1 MYPKVAIIILNWNG
15 KQDSL
20 KCLYSV
26 SQLKYPNYEVF
37 FVDNGSTDGSAFC
50 ISENYPD
57 IRIIKNKKNLGF
69 CEGNNVGMRLALKA
83 GAEYIFLLNNDT
95 MVDSDVLNH
104 LVDAGEQNAQA
115 GILGPK
121 MYHLELHP
129 GYLYSIGG
137 KINFHEYVINSI
149 GCNCLDFGQF
159 NNMREV
165 DFIIGCGLLIK
176 KKVIDEI
183 GLLDPVYF
191 SYFEDVDWC
200 VRAKAKGYKVV
211 YVPLARI
218 WHSVAAS
225 TGGDRNPRWY
235 YLMGRGAAMFVRKN
249 ASWGNFL
256 KFMFFSI
263 AECVWVILKKIL
275 IGYKKP
281 IFAKMRGLRDGFL
294 LREVN
299 IKNLEWK

>member
-20 KCLYSV
+20 KCLYSIR
-26 SQLKYPNYEVF
+26 QLKYPNYEVI
-37 FVDNGSTDGSAFC
+37 FVDNGSTDGSVSC
-50 ISENYPD
+50 ISENFPD
-57 IRIIKNKKNLGF
+57 IEIIQNKTNLGF
-69 CEGNNVGMRLALKA
+69 SEGNNVGMRYALKN
-83 GAEYIFLLNNDT
+83 GADYIFLLNNDT
-95 MVDSDVLNH
+95 MVDSFVLDH
-104 LVDAGEQNAQA
+104 LVAEGEKNAQI

-137 KINFHEYVINSI
+137 KINFREYVIESLA
-149 GCNCLDFGQF
+149 CNNKDDGQYDHI
-159 NNMREV
+159 REV

-200 VRAKAKGYKVV
+200 VRARAKGYKIIH
-211 YVPLARI
+211 VPEAKI

-235 YLMGRGAAMFVRKN
+235 YLMGRGSAVFVRKN
-249 ASWGNFL
+249 ASLCNLIKFICFIVAEFL
-256 KFMFFSI
+256 
-263 AECVWVILKKIL
+263 WVVMKKIL
-275 IGYKKP
+275 FGYKKP
-281 IFAKMRGLRDGFL
+281 IFAKMRGLRDGLL

-299 IKNLEWK
+299 TQNLEWK